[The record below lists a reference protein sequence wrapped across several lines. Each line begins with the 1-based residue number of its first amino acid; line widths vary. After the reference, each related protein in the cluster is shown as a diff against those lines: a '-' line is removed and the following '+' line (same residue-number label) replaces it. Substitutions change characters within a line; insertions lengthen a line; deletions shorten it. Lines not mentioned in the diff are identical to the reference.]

1 MSDMG
6 QLSPGTKVDRYE
18 VVRLIGAGGMG
29 EVYMA
34 LHEFTKKTVAL
45 KVLKITHAAKE
56 HHVEKMRA
64 EAMVLCRIR
73 HNNLVEVY
81 DAGIADVETN
91 SGPHPLIWMAMELL
105 EGESLRERLLREG
118 ALRPALALEW
128 VAQCADGVQA
138 AHDAGVIHRDLKP
151 ENIFITKKGDIR
163 VLDFGT
169 AKFEG
174 FGHRKTTTNER
185 VGTVPYMSPEH
196 LGDEPLDGRTDVYAL
211 GLILYEMLAGRHP
224 FSDER
229 GAFPPMNALIGMQ
242 LGAEPE
248 SLAHHV
254 GEQVWQL
261 LIRAFA
267 KERNQRFATMTELA
281 QACRTAAAAYGESG
295 ALRLSGSN
303 ANLAVP
309 VGVGTGPHPTLG
321 SSQQTPAPLARSGEH
336 AAPQGVTAGALAGMA
351 AFAAVLG
358 AALVFLLSGPSD
370 AEAEASAADTGTPA
384 ATGASSAPAETT
396 AAATSEPTASAGPST
411 EATSEPTSEPSVD
424 ATTQPT
430 TTPTAPPPT
439 TPRPTPRPRPAG
451 AGKPPCNPDEPF
463 PLVPCK

>member
-18 VVRLIGAGGMG
+18 IVRLIGSGGMG

-73 HNNLVEVY
+73 HQNLIEVY

-91 SGPHPLIWMAMELL
+91 AGMHPLIWMAMELL

-118 ALRPALALEW
+118 AVRPALALEW
-128 VAQCADGVQA
+128 TAQCADGLQA
-138 AHDAGVIHRDLKP
+138 AHDAGIIHRDLKP
-151 ENIFITKKGDIR
+151 ENIFITKRGDIR

-174 FGHRKTTTNER
+174 FGHGRTKTSER

-196 LGDEPLDGRTDVYAL
+196 LGDEALDGRTDVYAL
-211 GLILYEMLAGRHP
+211 GFILYEMLAGRHP

-229 GAFPPMNALIGMQ
+229 GAFPPMSALIGMQ
-242 LGAEPE
+242 LGGEPE
-248 SLAHHV
+248 SIAHHV
-254 GEQVWQL
+254 GAQTWSL
-261 LIRAFA
+261 LTCAFA
-267 KERNQRFATMTELA
+267 KDRNERYGTMTQLA
-281 QACRTAAAAYGESG
+281 GACREVAAAYGESG
-295 ALRLSGSN
+295 ALRLSGSA
-303 ANLAVP
+303 ANLSVPSAVQ
-309 VGVGTGPHPTLG
+309 TGAQRAL
-321 SSQQTPAPLARSGEH
+321 SASQQTPAPLTSSGMHER
-336 AAPQGVTAGALAGMA
+336 PQGVTGGALAGMA
-351 AFAAVLG
+351 AVAAVLG
-358 AALVFLLSGPSD
+358 AVLVFLLATPGTEQDETTPSGASD
-370 AEAEASAADTGTPA
+370 VAASETAEEPLPEETAEPEETADPVVEPTATASASAAPK
-384 ATGASSAPAETT
+384 PT
-396 AAATSEPTASAGPST
+396 AAPVAKPVPK
-411 EATSEPTSEPSVD
+411 PV
-424 ATTQPT
+424 
-430 TTPTAPPPT
+430 AP
-439 TPRPTPRPRPAG
+439 
-451 AGKPPCNPDEPF
+451 KPVVPKPKPCNPDEPF